1 MNGLCRNKDNV
12 KGFYLP
18 LFANRYSVNYADKL
32 QDSLNGFQTIANI
45 FNNKSGRQ
53 ATFRKTGVIV
63 QSMQKKDETLVTRL
77 QKGERKAMEELY
89 DTYSPVLLGVA
100 MRYSNRRE
108 DAEDLV
114 HEALLR
120 ILKGVRDFRETFTGS
135 FEVWMRRITVNQ
147 CLSALRKKNDFQ
159 HLVSTEKMEAR
170 LSDEDEE
177 TSELPDIS
185 PEQLLTMMQS
195 LPDGYRTVLNLYVFE
210 KLSHKEIAKEL
221 NISENT
227 SKSQLAKARM
237 SMKRKLS
244 QLQNK
249 EEFA

>member
-1 MNGLCRNKDNV
+1 M
-12 KGFYLP
+12 
-18 LFANRYSVNYADKL
+18 
-32 QDSLNGFQTIANI
+32 
-45 FNNKSGRQ
+45 
-53 ATFRKTGVIV
+53 

-89 DTYSPVLLGVA
+89 DTYSPILLGVA

-159 HLVSTEKMEAR
+159 NQISIERMETQIENAENE
-170 LSDEDEE
+170 SI
-177 TSELPDIS
+177 ELPDLS
-185 PEQLLTMMQS
+185 PEQVIAMMQT

-237 SMKRKLS
+237 AMKRKLG

-249 EEFA
+249 EEFAG

>member
-1 MNGLCRNKDNV
+1 M
-12 KGFYLP
+12 
-18 LFANRYSVNYADKL
+18 
-32 QDSLNGFQTIANI
+32 
-45 FNNKSGRQ
+45 
-53 ATFRKTGVIV
+53 

-120 ILKGVRDFRETFTGS
+120 ILKGVRDFRETFAGS

-159 HLVSTEKMEAR
+159 HLVSTEKMEAS
-170 LSDEDEE
+170 LSNEDEE
-177 TSELPDIS
+177 TSELPDLS
-185 PEQLLTMMQS
+185 PEQLLAMMQS

-210 KLSHKEIAKEL
+210 QLSHKEIAKEL

-237 SMKRKLS
+237 AMKRKLS

>member
-1 MNGLCRNKDNV
+1 M
-12 KGFYLP
+12 
-18 LFANRYSVNYADKL
+18 
-32 QDSLNGFQTIANI
+32 
-45 FNNKSGRQ
+45 
-53 ATFRKTGVIV
+53 

-89 DTYSPVLLGVA
+89 ETYSPVLLGVA

-120 ILKGVRDFRETFTGS
+120 ILKGVRDFRETFAGS

-159 HLVSTEKMEAR
+159 HQISIERLETNLVDT
-170 LSDEDEE
+170 DEE
-177 TSELPDIS
+177 SLELPDLS
-185 PEQLLTMMQS
+185 PEQLLAMMQS

-210 KLSHKEIAKEL
+210 QLSHKEIAKEL

-237 SMKRKLS
+237 AMKRKLS

>member
-1 MNGLCRNKDNV
+1 
-12 KGFYLP
+12 
-18 LFANRYSVNYADKL
+18 
-32 QDSLNGFQTIANI
+32 
-45 FNNKSGRQ
+45 
-53 ATFRKTGVIV
+53 
-63 QSMQKKDETLVTRL
+63 MQKKDETLVTRL

-120 ILKGVRDFRETFTGS
+120 ILKGVRDFRETFVGS

-159 HLVSTEKMEAR
+159 HLVSTEKMEAS
-170 LSDEDEE
+170 LSNEDEE
-177 TSELPDIS
+177 TSELPDLS
-185 PEQLLTMMQS
+185 PEQLLAMMQS

-210 KLSHKEIAKEL
+210 QLSHKEIAKEL

-237 SMKRKLS
+237 AMKRKLS

>member
-1 MNGLCRNKDNV
+1 
-12 KGFYLP
+12 
-18 LFANRYSVNYADKL
+18 
-32 QDSLNGFQTIANI
+32 
-45 FNNKSGRQ
+45 
-53 ATFRKTGVIV
+53 
-63 QSMQKKDETLVTRL
+63 
-77 QKGERKAMEELY
+77 MEELY
-89 DTYSPVLLGVA
+89 DTYSPILLGVA

-147 CLSALRKKNDFQ
+147 CLSSLRKKNDFQ
-159 HLVSTEKMEAR
+159 NQISIERMETQIENTENE
-170 LSDEDEE
+170 SI
-177 TSELPDIS
+177 ELPDLS
-185 PEQLLTMMQS
+185 PEQVIAMMQT

-237 SMKRKLS
+237 AMKRKLG

-249 EEFA
+249 EEFAG